1 MVHIGVKNVLDSHIV
16 VWGLRVG
23 LYTYNRKLVSY
34 GPAYRENPSTF
45 SIQQCTPLQLQL
57 QMAAGEGDLNRPAR
71 SSTSDRSG
79 RPIQRR
85 LGQTMESGSSLSW
98 PRRAGIAWENLGF
111 LAAGLGRTRFTQ
123 VYHVQ
128 PRLSWVVPFPPCHIA
143 HIYFLIHNLATGQLA
158 GSDCRPVGD

>member
-71 SSTSDRSG
+71 SSTS
-79 RPIQRR
+79 
-85 LGQTMESGSSLSW
+85 
-98 PRRAGIAWENLGF
+98 GIAWENLGF